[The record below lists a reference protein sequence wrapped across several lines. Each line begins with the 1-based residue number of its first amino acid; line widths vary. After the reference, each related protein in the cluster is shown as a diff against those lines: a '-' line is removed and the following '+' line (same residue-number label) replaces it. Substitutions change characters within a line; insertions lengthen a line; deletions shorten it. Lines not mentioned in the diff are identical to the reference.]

1 MLYYLLHHRYR
12 SFWNLEAFSGTFQIK
27 MMGTSN
33 VPELVQCF
41 CNLKQSQSFV
51 CKTRKL
57 KMLVKTVSEIR
68 AILKISQRHMIWF
81 LNSHYIF
88 ELHLSYRL
96 LQRVVTDCIL
106 FIQRHLIPRHN
117 FNFLFM
123 IRCCHLQLNKR
134 QQNILLTR
142 GFFATDFVV
151 YTSQWGTKIIIHSF
165 YFLKTAFLDFS
176 RSCEVPSAR
185 PELFK
190 ALLNR
195 DWKWPHLIKCKN
207 IKKS

>member
-1 MLYYLLHHRYR
+1 MQDKKTKNVGKNSVRNSSTFENLQKACDRIFKFPLYFRANIFLH
-12 SFWNLEAFSGTFQIK
+12 
-27 MMGTSN
+27 
-33 VPELVQCF
+33 
-41 CNLKQSQSFV
+41 
-51 CKTRKL
+51 
-57 KMLVKTVSEIR
+57 
-68 AILKISQRHMIWF
+68 
-81 LNSHYIF
+81 
-88 ELHLSYRL
+88 

-195 DWKWPHLIKCKN
+195 D
-207 IKKS
+207 

>member
-1 MLYYLLHHRYR
+1 MHGNVNQKSCMYFFPAL
-12 SFWNLEAFSGTFQIK
+12 TF
-27 MMGTSN
+27 
-33 VPELVQCF
+33 
-41 CNLKQSQSFV
+41 
-51 CKTRKL
+51 
-57 KMLVKTVSEIR
+57 
-68 AILKISQRHMIWF
+68 F
-81 LNSHYIF
+81 LSKGN
-88 ELHLSYRL
+88 
-96 LQRVVTDCIL
+96 
-106 FIQRHLIPRHN
+106 IQH

-176 RSCEVPSAR
+176 RSSEVPSAR

-190 ALLNR
+190 ALLKR

-207 IKKS
+207 IKKSLHSNVLYWTKELLCSICSRVRARCNVSRPDFKKIDKGCPSVVSP

>member
-1 MLYYLLHHRYR
+1 MTLNWF
-12 SFWNLEAFSGTFQIK
+12 SAFV
-27 MMGTSN
+27 TSN
-33 VPELVQCF
+33 KDSP
-41 CNLKQSQSFV
+41 FV
-51 CKTRKL
+51 CEKTKNVAMS
-57 KMLVKTVSEIR
+57 KIR
-68 AILKISQRHMIWF
+68 AYLKTFKRHVIGF

-88 ELHLSYRL
+88 EIFLH

-176 RSCEVPSAR
+176 RSSEVPSAR

-190 ALLNR
+190 ALLKR

-207 IKKS
+207 IKKSLHSSVLYWTKELLCSICSRVRARCNVSRPDF

>member
-1 MLYYLLHHRYR
+1 MPHDDT
-12 SFWNLEAFSGTFQIK
+12 FENLQKAYD
-27 MMGTSN
+27 M
-33 VPELVQCF
+33 
-41 CNLKQSQSFV
+41 
-51 CKTRKL
+51 
-57 KMLVKTVSEIR
+57 
-68 AILKISQRHMIWF
+68 
-81 LNSHYIF
+81 IF
-88 ELHLSYRL
+88 ELPLYFWANIFLHFHLGYRL
-96 LQRVVTDCIL
+96 LQKVVTDCIL

-195 DWKWPHLIKCKN
+195 DWKWPHLIKCKKHQKEFTFQRFILDEGKIVFN
-207 IKKS
+207 L